1 MAKGQ
6 MPTLLNQVTC
16 PMVFSWHKACFLK
29 TDNLED
35 DFAQHQVMAKIAV
48 IPPLIAVGHHPW
60 GSHLTRS
67 S

>member
-1 MAKGQ
+1 
-6 MPTLLNQVTC
+6 
-16 PMVFSWHKACFLK
+16 MVFSWHKACFLK

-35 DFAQHQVMAKIAV
+35 GFAQHQVMAKIAV

-60 GSHLTRS
+60 GNHLTRS